1 MGEAGWAPFTPD
13 DCLVVWGKKAFI
25 LGVDEIILPRIASYS
40 EGMETLWI
48 TLTAR

>member
-1 MGEAGWAPFTPD
+1 MIYGGGRLGTLY